1 MFIYRDKCFGKLV
14 YKWSNI
20 ERFYLI
26 EISRKD
32 STKTIVIIWILRM
45 HLLDMISSIKKPM
58 MIKIVLTQWT

>member
-32 STKTIVIIWILRM
+32 STKTIVII
-45 HLLDMISSIKKPM
+45 
-58 MIKIVLTQWT
+58 